1 VFFVKAL
8 IFDKPELDNLQL
20 RDVDVPEIGDHE
32 VLVEVKMTG
41 VNPIDHYGVS
51 GTRPAK
57 PMPHIPGA
65 EFAGIVAKT
74 GMHVTNVKAGH
85 RVTVYPRI
93 FDASCDMCLS
103 GKEMLCRNGGIIG
116 IVTNGAFAEY
126 AAVPANC
133 VFPIPD
139 DLSWEIAASLPVAAL
154 TPYHAIRE
162 AELKPNEVFAVFGA
176 SGNTGLF
183 AVQFARKFGA
193 EVIAITSKSWVKEYG
208 AHHLV
213 SHENAVEQVQQL
225 TNGLMADVV
234 LNSIGAE
241 TWQTALQT
249 LAVNGR
255 LVFFGILTG
264 AKTEIP
270 LAKIYNQQLK
280 IIGST
285 GGTRKELTELI
296 QSAPELRIHLWKKY
310 RLEDG
315 AQALNSLF
323 AKERQG
329 RILIEL

>member
-1 VFFVKAL
+1 MKAL
-8 IFDKPELDNLQL
+8 IFDKPRLDNLQL
-20 RDVDVPEIGDHE
+20 RDVDTPEIGDHE
-32 VLVEVKMTG
+32 VLVEVTMAG

-51 GTRPAK
+51 GKRPVK
-57 PMPHIPGA
+57 PTPHVPGA
-65 EFAGIVAKT
+65 EFAGTIAKT
-74 GMHVTNVKAGH
+74 GKHVTNVKLGQ

-93 FDASCDMCLS
+93 FDSACDMCLS
-103 GKEMLCRNGGIIG
+103 GNEMLCRNGGIIG
-116 IVTNGAFAEY
+116 IATNGAFAEY

-133 VFPIPD
+133 AFPIPD
-139 DLSWEIAASLPVAAL
+139 DLSWETAASLPVAAL
-154 TPYHAIRE
+154 TPYHALKE
-162 AELKPNEVFAVFGA
+162 AELKPNEIFAVFGA
-176 SGNTGLF
+176 SGSTGLF
-183 AVQFARKFGA
+183 AVQLARKFGA
-193 EVIAITSKSWVKEYG
+193 EVIAITSKSWVKDYG
-208 AHHLV
+208 AHHAV
-213 SHENAVEQVQQL
+213 PHENAAEQVQQL
-225 TNGLMADVV
+225 TNGHMANVV

-255 LVFFGILTG
+255 LVFFGVLTG

-270 LAKIYNQQLK
+270 LDKIYNKQLK

-296 QSAPELRIHLWKKY
+296 QTAPELRIRLWRKY

-315 AQALNSLF
+315 AEALNALF

>member
-1 VFFVKAL
+1 MKAL
-8 IFDKPELDNLQL
+8 IFDKLGLDNLQL
-20 RDVDVPEIGDHE
+20 KDVDVPEIGDHE
-32 VLVEVKMTG
+32 VLVEVKMAG

-51 GTRPAK
+51 GNRPVK

-65 EFAGIVAKT
+65 EFAGTVAKT
-74 GMHVTNVKAGH
+74 GMHVTNLERGQ

-116 IVTNGAFAEY
+116 IATNGAFAEY
-126 AAVPANC
+126 VAVPANC

-139 DLSWEIAASLPVAAL
+139 DLSWETAASLPVAAL

-162 AELKPNEVFAVFGA
+162 AELKANEVFAVFGA
-176 SGNTGLF
+176 SGSTGLF

-193 EVIAITSKSWVKEYG
+193 EVIAITSKSWVKDYG
-208 AHHLV
+208 AHHIV
-213 SHENAVEQVQQL
+213 QHENADEKVRQL
-225 TNGLMADVV
+225 TNGDMANVV

-270 LAKIYNQQLK
+270 LAKIYNQQLR

-296 QSAPELRIHLWKKY
+296 RISQELRIHLWRKY

-315 AQALNSLF
+315 AEALNALF
-323 AKERQG
+323 SKERQG
-329 RILIEL
+329 RILIEF